1 MTDKIVE
8 FLLLVALFL
17 SIACLAALVF
27 SGCTHVQYD
36 STTGVVD
43 VKGIGGMK
51 AKDIVVQTK
60 DGKTVEIG
68 TVEREWWADIATALV
83 LIWL

>member
-27 SGCTHVQYD
+27 SGCTKVQYND
-36 STTGVVD
+36 LEYINV
-43 VKGIGGMK
+43 GGM
-51 AKDIVVQTK
+51 
-60 DGKTVEIG
+60 TVESIEVESPEA
-68 TVEREWWADIATALV
+68 TVKVTGLKREWWADIATAIII
-83 LIWL
+83 IWL